1 MINTR
6 DREKRERKEKK
17 KLIKMINYHL
27 DTKPLDSIS
36 PFVKKLTL
44 YALLFALGEFVF
56 FAFVSLWNSVMGLL
70 IGTVGMMLGMVF
82 IGKSYEDYGIIL
94 LGKRKIPK
102 LYFLR
107 YLLYAS
113 LFLLSAI
120 IATEPAW
127 AILGVFLG
135 MMNFKIVI
143 FLFAWRW

>member
-1 MINTR
+1 
-6 DREKRERKEKK
+6 
-17 KLIKMINYHL
+17 
-27 DTKPLDSIS
+27 
-36 PFVKKLTL
+36 
-44 YALLFALGEFVF
+44 
-56 FAFVSLWNSVMGLL
+56 MGLL